1 MERKIRL
8 NKTSSV
14 NSVNKEGMVS
24 VEMQQHT
31 KPLHFL
37 DIKSTVDQREIFENE
52 RKNCN
57 KYRLILT
64 INPYCTNVLFN
75 TLTEIIK
82 DEGSDNP
89 TILTDNAVIKK
100 IENVYG
106 KDEYVTRI
114 DMVRNTEYSRD
125 EIGYEYHPGYDIF
138 NNHTIRN
145 QSFKLVN
152 KLGND
157 SIKNNFNTLSDFMRY
172 ADGTIVLHGK
182 RVNINDVRE
191 PIIKT
196 HLYQHE
202 DITSFNDTVDENLR
216 EDNGW
221 WGFANKSV
229 IENKYY
235 DSKWKPLGIEKTL
248 NNKKNCEFID
258 MYPDRTLFSFNP
270 KYNAFRH
277 RPEYN
282 WKLCITYP
290 YENEYDHPLVTN
302 TTNTGGNG
310 KINALKVYSVTKVTG
325 KNGNDILLFKTYS
338 KHGMSKGSYI
348 YIYTDD
354 RCSNTTYRVTNI
366 GDINQDD
373 KEYYFYLEDLKIL
386 DELGIEYEDV
396 ENTKINNVLNEIDFR
411 ISRAVSGVKSWYYIR
426 KFRKLPNFRYKRT
439 ELTEDIANDDD
450 TFHSYLYDEK
460 NASRDGKKLMDFNNE
475 QYKLAF
481 AKTIYNDDA
490 TQVTF
495 TDGIDVEHI
504 KDNLGRPLTD
514 IYVTIIK
521 NNKGY
526 KEWYSGDKPNIEKE
540 TAKDIE
546 YSHCFGKVN
555 TGLEFMY
562 GGYSDSAK
570 YSDVRAITN
579 IEKYNN
585 GSNPLEDN
593 EEEVSYDNDT
603 FYGDLI
609 EFNPMECTEK
619 VLADACFRFN
629 TAQREWEKDEST
641 WLKDSLFVD
650 EIYSDDYDY
659 NDADVENSFVVS
671 TETVEGKDTTMRPE
685 GYFYKAHYPIMIK
698 EFGDLIQDSHYAI
711 NVSSSKCVVINGKV
725 YVQITSTL
733 KSGLSANDTVY
744 FFDKVE
750 DKWYKTKV
758 CHVINSINF
767 TVLPSDIV
775 DVDDK
780 NKHMFEKIDGV
791 VFTPQLDL
799 MARLNDTANNNLC
812 VLKHNSD
819 IPNYAVRIPNQNK
832 FLWRNVLRAGDTDAE
847 NIPDYVF
854 ANGYFYV
861 TKTLNFFLKRQD
873 PENKLGLY
881 AADLRPSDVF
891 GNIKKTSNYEYK
903 DESFITC

>member
-1 MERKIRL
+1 MDRKIRL
-8 NKTSSV
+8 NKDSSV
-14 NSVNKEGMVS
+14 NSVNKDGMVV
-24 VEMQQHT
+24 VELQQST

-37 DIKSTVDQREIFENE
+37 DIKSTVDQREIFEKE
-52 RKNCN
+52 RQSCD

-75 TLTEIIK
+75 PLTEIIK
-82 DEGSDNP
+82 NEGSDNP
-89 TILTDNAVIKK
+89 TIMTDNATISVSG
-100 IENVYG
+100 NVYG
-106 KDEYVTRI
+106 KISNVNRM

-125 EIGYEYHPGYDIF
+125 EIGFEYHPGYDMF

-152 KLGND
+152 RLGSTN
-157 SIKNNFNTLSDFMRY
+157 KNIFNTLEDYMRY
-172 ADGTIVLHGK
+172 ADGTTVKHG
-182 RVNINDVRE
+182 RRTSINTIEENLD
-191 PIIKT
+191 T
-196 HLYQHE
+196 HLYQNE
-202 DITSFNDTVDENLR
+202 DITNFNDTVDENLR

-221 WGFANKSV
+221 WGFTNKSYIV
-229 IENKYY
+229 NKYY
-235 DSKWKPLGIEKTL
+235 VNNTWQPMGIEKTL
-248 NNKKNCEFID
+248 NNSKNCEFID

-270 KYNAFRH
+270 KYNAFKH
-277 RPEYN
+277 KPEYN

-290 YENEYDHPLVTN
+290 YENDFSHNLVSD
-302 TTNTGGNG
+302 GE
-310 KINALKVYSVTKVTG
+310 INALKVYSVTKTIG
-325 KNGNDILLFKTYS
+325 KNGNDILLFKTYT
-338 KHGMSKGSYI
+338 KHGVSKGSYI
-348 YIYTDD
+348 YIYTDNK
-354 RCSNTTYRVTNI
+354 CSNTTYRVTNI

-386 DELGIEYEDV
+386 DELGIEYEDADDS
-396 ENTKINNVLNEIDFR
+396 EINEALSNIDFR
-411 ISRAVSGVKSWYYIR
+411 ISRTVSGVKSKYYIR

-439 ELTEDIANDDD
+439 ELTEDIANDA
-450 TFHSYLYDEK
+450 TKFKNYLYTEK
-460 NASRDGKKLMDFNNE
+460 NASRDGLKLMDFNNE

-514 IYVTIIK
+514 IYVTVIK

-526 KEWYSGDKPNIEKE
+526 KNWYNN
-540 TAKDIE
+540 TAPITKDVE

-555 TGLEFMY
+555 TGLEMMY
-562 GGYSDSAK
+562 GGYTDSFK
-570 YSDVRAITN
+570 YSDVRTINN
-579 IEKYNN
+579 INSN
-585 GSNPLEDN
+585 SNPLEGST
-593 EEEVSYDNDT
+593 EEVTYENDT

-609 EFNPMECTEK
+609 EFNPMECTEN

-629 TAQREWEKDEST
+629 TAQREWKKSSNT
-641 WLKDSLFVD
+641 WLKNELIVD
-650 EIYSDDYDY
+650 ELETDDYDL
-659 NDADVENSFVVS
+659 AGFVVTHQAVS
-671 TETVEGKDTTMRPE
+671 DTTERPE

-698 EFGDLIQDSHYAI
+698 EFGDLNQDSHFAI
-711 NVSSSKCVVINGKV
+711 NVLNSKCTVINGKV

-733 KSGLSANDTVY
+733 KTGLSANDTVY

-758 CHVINSINF
+758 CSVINSINF
-767 TVLPSDIV
+767 TVLPTDIV
-775 DVDDK
+775 DADDES
-780 NKHMFEKIDGV
+780 KHMFEKINGI

-799 MARLNDTANNNLC
+799 MTRLNDTANNNLC
-812 VLKHNSD
+812 VLRHNND

-832 FLWRNVLRAGDTDAE
+832 FLWRNVLRAGDTYAE

-861 TKTLNFFLKRQD
+861 NKTLNFFLKRQD
-873 PENKLGLY
+873 PENKLNLY
-881 AADLRPSDVF
+881 ADEMRPSDVF

-903 DESFITC
+903 DETVVTC

>member
-14 NSVNKEGMVS
+14 NSVNKEGMVA

-37 DIKSTVDQREIFENE
+37 DIKSTVDQREIFEKE
-52 RKNCN
+52 RKSCD

-75 TLTEIIK
+75 PLTEIIK

-89 TILTDNAVIKK
+89 IVLTDNAVINVSG
-100 IENVYG
+100 NVYG
-106 KDEYVTRI
+106 KDSKVTRI

-125 EIGYEYHPGYDIF
+125 EIGYEYHPGYDMF

-157 SIKNNFNTLSDFMRY
+157 SIKENFNTLSDYMRY

-182 RVNINDVRE
+182 RVSITNILD
-191 PIIKT
+191 PKIKT

-202 DITSFNDTVDENLR
+202 DITSFNDTIDENLR

-221 WGFANKSV
+221 WGFTNKSV
-229 IENKYY
+229 IVNKYF

-282 WKLCITYP
+282 WKLCVTYP
-290 YENEYDHPLVTN
+290 YENEYNHLLVTN
-302 TTNTGGNG
+302 IHGNG
-310 KINALKVYSVTKVTG
+310 KINALKVYSVTKITG
-325 KNGNDILLFKTYS
+325 KNGNDILLFKTYT

-366 GDINQDD
+366 GDVNQND

-396 ENTKINNVLNEIDFR
+396 DNSDVNDALKEIDFR
-411 ISRAVSGVKSWYYIR
+411 ISRTVSGIKSWYYIR

-439 ELTEDIANDDD
+439 ELTEDIANDED
-450 TFHSYLYDEK
+450 TFRSYLYDEK
-460 NASRDGKKLMDFNNE
+460 NASRDGEKLMDFNNE

-526 KEWYSGDKPNIEKE
+526 KDWYNGDKPNIKE
-540 TAKDIE
+540 ETVKDIE

-555 TGLEFMY
+555 TGLEMMY

-570 YSDVRAITN
+570 YGDVRTITN
-579 IEKYNN
+579 VGTNSSE
-585 GSNPLEDN
+585 PLEKD
-593 EEEVSYDNDT
+593 EEVSYDNDT
-603 FYGDLI
+603 FYGDLV
-609 EFNPMECTEK
+609 EFNPMECIEN

-629 TAQREWEKDEST
+629 TAQREWKKDNTT
-641 WLKDSLFVD
+641 WLKHELFVD
-650 EIYSDDYDY
+650 EIYADDYDF
-659 NDADVENSFVVS
+659 NESGDQANSFSIS
-671 TETVEGKDTTMRPE
+671 TEYVGRDSEESSPTERPE

-698 EFGDLIQDSHYAI
+698 EFGDLTQDSHYAI

-733 KSGLSANDTVY
+733 RNGLSANDTVY

-758 CHVINSINF
+758 CHN
-767 TVLPSDIV
+767 
-775 DVDDK
+775 
-780 NKHMFEKIDGV
+780 
-791 VFTPQLDL
+791 
-799 MARLNDTANNNLC
+799 
-812 VLKHNSD
+812 
-819 IPNYAVRIPNQNK
+819 
-832 FLWRNVLRAGDTDAE
+832 
-847 NIPDYVF
+847 
-854 ANGYFYV
+854 
-861 TKTLNFFLKRQD
+861 
-873 PENKLGLY
+873 
-881 AADLRPSDVF
+881 
-891 GNIKKTSNYEYK
+891 
-903 DESFITC
+903 